1 LFQFFFLEF
10 DFSFSGRPVES
21 SLQLVKIGLERR
33 NVPLDN
39 NVQDF
44 IIADPKVNQMENVT
58 VPVQQGLAEPGT
70 LSRFREQY
78 LSG

>member
-1 LFQFFFLEF
+1 VRIDRQ
-10 DFSFSGRPVES
+10 RPLLLNLGNDGCLAW
-21 SLQLVKIGLERR
+21 LQGLPT
-33 NVPLDN
+33 V
-39 NVQDF
+39 VQE

-58 VPVQQGLAEPGT
+58 FPVQQGRAEPGT